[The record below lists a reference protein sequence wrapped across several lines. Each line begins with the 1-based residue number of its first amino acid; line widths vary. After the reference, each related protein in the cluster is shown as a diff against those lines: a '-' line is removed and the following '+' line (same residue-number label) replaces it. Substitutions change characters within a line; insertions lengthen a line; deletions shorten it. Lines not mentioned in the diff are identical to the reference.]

1 MYCPQK
7 EKMQQTTTFVNHQ
20 DLLSIYDFQTI
31 VVDTQQQQYTNG
43 IGDEW
48 ETNNV

>member
-20 DLLSIYDFQTI
+20 DLLSIYDFQSI
-31 VVDTQQQQYTNG
+31 DTQQYTNV
-43 IGDEW
+43 IGDDEW

>member
-20 DLLSIYDFQTI
+20 DLLSIYNFQSI
-31 VVDTQQQQYTNG
+31 VDTQQYTNVV
-43 IGDEW
+43 GDEW
-48 ETNNV
+48 ETNNM